1 MKKNLFLFVPAI
13 ALILMGCGGAGN
25 SDNQN
30 ENKPSQTVEN
40 VDIDSDAPLFDVDD
54 DVDWERPLYTLDD
67 DGDTTEF
74 WSYNRQGQLVYY
86 ESKDDGF
93 EDTRSYVYDVKGR
106 LLTESGYSFTG
117 NVREYTEEYTYNG
130 NVRTAMGEHTTEG
143 YPTYYKTKEVSYFMD
158 KDFKYDTL
166 CQQYEMELSWDI
178 DDYDEKEIE
187 EGLSRLARYS
197 TYKYTV
203 INGETKLAEECY
215 YYEDIDNPGT
225 LNLGYRSV
233 NHYNSQGLLASN
245 VSYSSSGGEFLTEYS
260 YSGNVKDG
268 KTYYARK
275 SQFTTWQYEEPKE
288 NIVQKA
294 AEQLLPEEYVEGLE
308 CQSKTLATVPVDDGE
323 TQTIACYQRS
333 DGSWLVL
340 EYWPTQ
346 GPEYDELSV
355 YVLGKDGILKT
366 GDAQNLPTILEAMQ
380 LSGNQLFFPYQGDE
394 LRFEKEGF
402 VFPMEDSEPLRLEW
416 NGEQFVVAK

>member
-54 DVDWERPLYTLDD
+54 DVDWDRPLYSINAN
-67 DGDTTEF
+67 GDTTEF
-74 WSYNRQGQLVYY
+74 WRYDGQGKLVSY
-86 ESKDDGF
+86 E
-93 EDTRSYVYDVKGR
+93 VYDGDNLENMNGYRYDVWGR
-106 LLTESGYSFTG
+106 LIHEGGSSFLG
-117 NVREYTEEYTYNG
+117 NTREYNEDFTYDG
-130 NVRTAMGEHTTEG
+130 HVCTSKGMHTTEG
-143 YPTYYKTKEVSYFMD
+143 YPSFFMAKEVRYCLD
-158 KDFKYDTL
+158 DDYKYDTL
-166 CQQYEMELSWDI
+166 CEEYDAEVSWDDYV
-178 DDYDEKEIE
+178 DDEDFDES
-187 EGLSRLARYS
+187 LLRLARY
-197 TYKYTV
+197 TKKQYAV
-203 INGETKLAEECY
+203 VNGETKIAEERFY
-215 YYEDIDNPGT
+215 HAAYDDPDAF
-225 LNLGYRSV
+225 LLGYTDTYQ
-233 NHYNSQGLLASN
+233 YNSQGLLVSVFHQAADGREN
-245 VSYSSSGGEFLTEYS
+245 VFTHHYY
-260 YSGNVKDG
+260 GNVMDSL
-268 KTYYARK
+268 TYYARK
-275 SQFTTWQYEEPKE
+275 SQFTKWQYEEPKE
-288 NIVQKA
+288 NIVRKA
-294 AEQLLPEEYVEGLE
+294 AEQLLPEEYVEGIE